1 MPSTPIRLDTD
12 GTELAA
18 VLAAIPAQLGISR
31 GFPAAVL
38 AEADAIAAIGPLPE
52 LDRTEV
58 EFLTID
64 PAGSTDLDQ
73 AMHLAR
79 AGEGYRVLYAIAD
92 VPAFVEP
99 GGAID
104 VEARRRGQTIYAP
117 DGRIPLHPAVLS
129 EGVASLLPGQ
139 LRGAFVWD
147 FELDAAAR
155 VTEAR
160 VYRARVQSREQ
171 LDYETAQ
178 ARIDDGSANE
188 VLRLLK
194 EVGLKR
200 IVLEQERGGASLGNQ
215 ETEVELHD
223 GRYVLV
229 RRAPYP
235 VEDWNAQLSLMT
247 GMAGATLMLEAGVG
261 ILRTMPEADEHAVE
275 RFRRQTQ
282 ALGTPWPAGQRY
294 GDYLRGLDTN
304 DPRQLAIMHAAASLF
319 RGAGYTA
326 FDGTPPANTLQ
337 AAVAAPYTHVTAPL
351 RRLVDR
357 FALVLCEAISA
368 GEPVPGWVRDALP
381 ELPSSMAASSSLA
394 GQVDSTALNVI
405 EAAVLSQRVGEVF
418 TATVLSSAK
427 EYGTIQLVDPPV
439 VARCNGDLE
448 TGATVEATL
457 ETAEV
462 ATGTVLFRA

>member
-1 MPSTPIRLDTD
+1 MPSTAIHLDAD

-18 VLAAIPAQLGISR
+18 ALAAIPQQLGLAR
-31 GFPAAVL
+31 DFPPAVL
-38 AEADAIAAIGPLPE
+38 AEAEAIARIGPLPE

-79 AGEGYRVLYAIAD
+79 DGEGYRVLYAIAD

-104 VEARRRGQTIYAP
+104 VEARLRGQTIYAP

-129 EGVASLLPGQ
+129 EGAASLLPGQ

-155 VTEAR
+155 VTASR

-188 VLRLLK
+188 VLQLLR
-194 EVGLKR
+194 EVGVKR
-200 IVLEQERGGASLGNQ
+200 IALEQERGGASLGRQ
-215 ETEVELHD
+215 EVEVQLRD
-223 GRYVLV
+223 GHYELD
-229 RRAPYP
+229 RRAPLP

-247 GMAGATLMLEAGVG
+247 GMAGAALMLAGGVG
-261 ILRTMPEADEHAVE
+261 ILRTMPDADERAIE
-275 RFRRQTQ
+275 RFRHQ
-282 ALGTPWPAGQRY
+282 ARTLGSPWPATQRY
-294 GDYLRGLDTN
+294 GDYLRGLDTS

-319 RGAGYTA
+319 RGAGYSA
-326 FDGTPPANTLQ
+326 FDGTPPENTRQ

-357 FALVLCEAISA
+357 FALVLCEALSA
-368 GEPVPGWVRDALP
+368 GEPVPAWVRDALP
-381 ELPSSMAASSSLA
+381 ELPSAMAASSSLA
-394 GQVDSTALNVI
+394 GQVDSRALNVV
-405 EAAVLSQRVGEVF
+405 EAAVLSGRVGEEF
-418 TATVLSSAK
+418 EATVLSSAK
-427 EYGTIQLVDPPV
+427 GYGTIQLVEPPV

-448 TGATVEATL
+448 TGATVRATL